1 MSSSS
6 SNEERNFGDCS
17 FSESSFSLDEKS
29 SKVLE
34 AILRE
39 HDEDSIITESS
50 LSKIWAIYCIP
61 GDFDIHVPE
70 AEQHPFNTF
79 PNGFSLSVDALEAG
93 KARFLFV
100 SAFRGWGF
108 SLKWCG
114 RDVDN
119 SPPSLSK
126 VEAKQVARLR
136 GILSSLTAIK
146 SMTKAWL
153 EAASLSPAPEGM
165 ACSIRS
171 PHGLLVLRHRPATE
185 LTAEKALSTEAEPP
199 LKKLKKVGDS
209 AVPAKEASPAPAP
222 RPRSG
227 P

>member
-17 FSESSFSLDEKS
+17 LSESSFSLDEKS

-93 KARFLFV
+93 
-100 SAFRGWGF
+100 
-108 SLKWCG
+108 
-114 RDVDN
+114 
-119 SPPSLSK
+119 
-126 VEAKQVARLR
+126 
-136 GILSSLTAIK
+136 
-146 SMTKAWL
+146 
-153 EAASLSPAPEGM
+153 
-165 ACSIRS
+165 
-171 PHGLLVLRHRPATE
+171 PHGFLVLRHRPTTE

-199 LKKLKKVGDS
+199 LKRLKKVGDS